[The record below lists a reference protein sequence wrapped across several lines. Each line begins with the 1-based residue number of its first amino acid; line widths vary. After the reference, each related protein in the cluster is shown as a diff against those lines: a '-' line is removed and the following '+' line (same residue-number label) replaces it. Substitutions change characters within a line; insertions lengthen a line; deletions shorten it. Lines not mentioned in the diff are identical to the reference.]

1 MSKKDQIINK
11 TTFVTLFAVVI
22 GLITIGVVGYMVVE
36 GWSFLDALYMVV
48 ITLATVGF
56 KEVHPLSSAGTVFT
70 ILLIVFG
77 IVTLYYVIRVFGEYI
92 LATRLD
98 SDYKNRQMQSKIQNL
113 KGHYLVCGF
122 GRVGEKVVEELTKE
136 AASFVIVEI
145 DPEVAE
151 SCRLRGHLCI
161 VGDATNE
168 DVLLEA
174 GVMSARG
181 LISALGRDS
190 DNVLLVITAR
200 TMNNDLFIVARA
212 NTDTAVA
219 KLLRVGANRAV
230 SPYQISAFRMATF
243 ALRSGVADFVDSV
256 LDPASS
262 EVQIADVTVSSHS
275 PLVGSPI
282 EKYLSNR
289 QAGVTVLVIHR
300 SDGRAIINPLGDT
313 EIEEGDRLIVMGN
326 RPSLQTIEKLVNR

>member
-1 MSKKDQIINK
+1 MNKKDQIINK

-22 GLITIGVVGYMVVE
+22 SLITIGVVGYMVIE

-136 AASFVIVEI
+136 AAPFVIIEI

-190 DNVLLVITAR
+190 DNVLVVITAR
-200 TMNNDLFIVARA
+200 TMNNELFIVARA

-262 EVQIADVTVSSHS
+262 EVQIADVTVSSRS
-275 PLVGSPI
+275 LLVGSPI

-326 RPSLQTIEKLVNR
+326 RPSLQTVEKLVNR

>member
-1 MSKKDQIINK
+1 MSRDDRIINK
-11 TTFVTLFAVVI
+11 TTFVTLFAVVL
-22 GLITIGVVGYMVVE
+22 GLIVIGVVGYMVIE
-36 GWSFLDALYMVV
+36 GWAFLDALYMVV

-77 IVTLYYVIRVFGEYI
+77 IATLYYVVRVFGEYI

-98 SDYKNRQMQSKIQNL
+98 PDYRNRQMQSKIQNL
-113 KGHYLVCGF
+113 KGHYLVGGF
-122 GRVGEKVVEELTKE
+122 GRVGEKVVEELAKE
-136 AASFVIVEI
+136 NVPFVIIEI
-145 DPEVAE
+145 DSEVANR
-151 SCRLRGHLCI
+151 CRVMGHLCL

-174 GVMSARG
+174 GVMNAKG
-181 LISALGRDS
+181 FIFALGRDS
-190 DNVLLVITAR
+190 DNVLAVITAR
-200 TMNNDLFIVARA
+200 TLNPDLFIVARA
-212 NTDTAVA
+212 NTDTAIT

-262 EVQIADVTVSSHS
+262 EVQIADVTVGSHS
-275 PLVGSPI
+275 PLVGSPL
-282 EKYLSNR
+282 ERHLANR
-289 QAGVTVLVIHR
+289 KSGVAVLVIHR

-313 EIEEGDRLIVMGN
+313 EVQEGDRLILMGT
-326 RPSLQTIEKLVNR
+326 RPNLNSIENLVNR

>member
-1 MSKKDQIINK
+1 MNKNDQVISR
-11 TTFVTLFAVVI
+11 TTFITLFAVVLGLVVI
-22 GLITIGVVGYMVVE
+22 GTVGYMVIE
-36 GWSFLDALYMVV
+36 GWVFLDALYMVV
-48 ITLATVGF
+48 ITLATVGY
-56 KEVHPLSSAGTVFT
+56 KEVHTLSPAGTVFT

-92 LATRLD
+92 LVSRLD
-98 SDYKNRQMQSKIQNL
+98 PEYRNRQMQSKIQNL

-122 GRVGEKVVEELTKE
+122 GRVGEKVTEELTKE
-136 AASFVIVEI
+136 DVPFVVIET

-151 SCRLRGHLCI
+151 ACRLKGYLCL
-161 VGDATNE
+161 VGDATSE
-168 DVLLEA
+168 DVMLEA
-174 GVMSARG
+174 GVMSAKG

-190 DNVLLVITAR
+190 DNVLAVITAR
-200 TMNNDLFIVARA
+200 TINSELFIVARA

-256 LDPASS
+256 LDPSSS
-262 EVQIADVTVSSHS
+262 EVQISDITVGSRS
-275 PLVGSPI
+275 PLVGSGI

-289 QAGVTVLVIHR
+289 KVGVTVLVIHR
-300 SDGRAIINPLGDT
+300 SDGTAVVNPLGDT
-313 EIEEGDRLIVMGN
+313 EIQSGDRLIIMGT
-326 RPSLQTIEKLVNR
+326 RPNISNIEKLVNQ